1 MRKYIALLFAALAL
15 CSCDKP
21 DNNQS
26 DMLIEVTP
34 TTLAGLWM
42 LESYDNGKRL
52 AEGTFVYIDFVRSDR
67 SYTIYQNVGSMYTQ
81 TITGNYFIDID
92 SELGAVIRG
101 NYGTDEY
108 NYFDWS
114 HRYIVQMQSD
124 TMRWIAKDDPENI
137 SVYIRV
143 DALPEGIVEE

>member
-1 MRKYIALLFAALAL
+1 MRKYITLLFAALAL
-15 CSCDKP
+15 CSCNRPSPEAVDP
-21 DNNQS
+21 
-26 DMLIEVTP
+26 LIDVTP

-42 LESYDNGKRL
+42 LESYDNGKTL
-52 AEGTFVYIDFVRSDR
+52 AEGTFVYIDFVRSDC

-81 TITGNYFIDID
+81 TMRGNYFIEID

-114 HRYIVQMQSD
+114 HRYIVQMRSN
-124 TMRWIAKDDPENI
+124 TMRWVAKDDPENV

-143 DALPEGIVEE
+143 DTLPEGIAE

>member
-1 MRKYIALLFAALAL
+1 MRKYITLLFAALAL

-42 LESYDNGKRL
+42 LESYDNGKTL
-52 AEGTFVYIDFVRSDR
+52 AEGTFVYIDFVRSDC
-67 SYTIYQNVGSMYTQ
+67 SYTIYQNIGSMYTQ
-81 TITGNYFIDID
+81 TMRGNYFIEID

-114 HRYIVQMQSD
+114 HRYIVQMRSN
-124 TMRWIAKDDPENI
+124 TMRWIAKDDPENV
-137 SVYIRV
+137 SVYVRV
-143 DALPEGIVEE
+143 DTLPEGIAE